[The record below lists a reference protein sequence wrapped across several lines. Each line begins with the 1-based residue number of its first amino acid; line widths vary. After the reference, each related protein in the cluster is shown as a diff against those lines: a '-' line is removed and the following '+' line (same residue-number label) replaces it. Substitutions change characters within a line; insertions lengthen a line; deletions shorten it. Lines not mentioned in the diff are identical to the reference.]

1 MFRCFRKRRRKKL
14 MARPFPPAW
23 EDHLVRNVAHFRRLT
38 EAEQCQLRGLVQV
51 FVAEKHWE
59 GCGGLE
65 LTDEIRVTIA
75 AHACLLLL
83 GLQHSFYRNV
93 QSILVYPT
101 TVFHPQQRFASHET
115 PLSPVEGPVPIL
127 GEAIRG
133 GPVILVWDAVQ
144 HGGRHPVRGINV
156 VYHEFAHKLDMLDGS
171 ADGTPPFLH
180 RDALKRWM
188 AVCERTFLALQ
199 KQTQRGEP
207 TFLDAYGATN
217 EAEFFAVITEQF
229 FDEPTA
235 MRQHHHELYTVLQ
248 EFYCQDPARR
258 ERNS

>member
-1 MFRCFRKRRRKKL
+1 MFRFLRNRLRKKL
-14 MARPFPPAW
+14 MAKPFPDEW
-23 EDHLVRNVAHFRRLT
+23 EKHLVRNMAHFRRLT
-38 EAEQCQLRGLVQV
+38 EAEKCQLRGLVQV
-51 FVAEKHWE
+51 FVAEKYWE

-65 LTDEIRVTIA
+65 LDDEIRVTIA

-93 QSILVYPT
+93 QSILVYPS
-101 TVFHPQQRFASHET
+101 TVVHPGQRFQSHEI
-115 PLSPVEGPVPIL
+115 PQAPVETLVPIL

-144 HGGRHPVRGINV
+144 HGGRHPARGINV

-171 ADGTPPFLH
+171 ADGTPPFLQ

-199 KQTQRGEP
+199 EQAKRGEP
-207 TFLDAYGATN
+207 TFLDTYGATN

-235 MRQHHHELYTVLQ
+235 MREHHLELYTVLQ
-248 EFYCQDPARR
+248 DFYHQDPASR
-258 ERNS
+258 E